1 MTKYERLALQ
11 KDFYINHE
19 DMCIGDNSHNEYMDI
34 LLRDVE
40 MDDFQIAFLNKYFKR
55 NWKTGNW
62 VFDSWTVR
70 ELSKINT
77 ILRYHNN
84 LGTLQAKIDRLR
96 AEFSRGCWVTQW
108 LNASKLSMVEALQ
121 QYLNERLEKLKN

>member
-1 MTKYERLALQ
+1 MTQYERIALK

-19 DMCIGDNSHNEYMDI
+19 DMCVGDNMHNGYMDI
-34 LLRDVE
+34 LLRDVV

-55 NWKTGNW
+55 DWKTGNW
-62 VFDSWTVR
+62 VFNGWTKG

-77 ILRYHNN
+77 ILRYHKNYK
-84 LGTLQAKIDRLR
+84 TLQAKIDRLR

-108 LNASKLSMVEALQ
+108 LNCGKLAMVEALQ
-121 QYLNERLEKLKN
+121 EYLKQKIS